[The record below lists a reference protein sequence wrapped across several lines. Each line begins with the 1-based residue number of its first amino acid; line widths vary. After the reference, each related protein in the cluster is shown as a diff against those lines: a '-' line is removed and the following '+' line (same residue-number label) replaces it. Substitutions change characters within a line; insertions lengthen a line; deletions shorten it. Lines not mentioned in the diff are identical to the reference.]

1 MSVRHDKETAPEP
14 AWTTSS
20 YSTGNGGECV
30 EVAAI
35 AEAVLVRDSKRPA
48 AARLSFGSD
57 AWTDFVRMAA
67 GH

>member
-1 MSVRHDKETAPEP
+1 MPGTA
-14 AWTTSS
+14 WIKSS

-48 AARLSFGSD
+48 AARLSFGSQ
-57 AWTDFVRMAA
+57 AWAGFVRMAA
-67 GH
+67 GR